1 MRHRPEERATGGHPN
16 HREVTQAHHATDEA
30 AVEKAAVDKA
40 AVDKAAVD
48 EAAVDEAAVDDAVEM
63 TFPASDPPA
72 WMSSGS
78 RDATPRDPNDSVAGG

>member
-16 HREVTQAHHATDEA
+16 DREVTQAHHA
-30 AVEKAAVDKA
+30 
-40 AVDKAAVD
+40 VD
-48 EAAVDEAAVDDAVEM
+48 EAAVDEAVEM

-78 RDATPRDPNDSVAGG
+78 RDATPRDPNDGVARG